1 MGSKNKKMG
10 GGYQQIQNE
19 EEYNKVLDENEYVFV
34 VYSAK
39 WCKPCKSF
47 KEMLNKEYV
56 DYPHPIVVVDVD
68 ELEDL
73 AEGIKGL
80 PTMVGLRHKEEFIRT
95 EGFNQQKLEKIFQD
109 AIQTETNT
117 QEDNKHG

>member
-1 MGSKNKKMG
+1 MG

-68 ELEDL
+68 ELEEL
-73 AEGIKGL
+73 AIGISGL
-80 PTMVGLRHKEEFIRT
+80 PTMVGFHKKVEYIRT
-95 EGFNQQKLEKIFQD
+95 EGFNQPKLEKIFQD
-109 AIQTETNT
+109 AIQTEK
-117 QEDNKHG
+117 EEEPIGS